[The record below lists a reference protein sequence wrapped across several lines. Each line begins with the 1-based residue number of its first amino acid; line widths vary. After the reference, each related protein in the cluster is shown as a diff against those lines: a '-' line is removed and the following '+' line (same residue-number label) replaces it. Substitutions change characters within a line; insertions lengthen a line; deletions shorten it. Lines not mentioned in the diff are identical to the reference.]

1 MSAATVTRQWTQEE
15 WDRLGLLLFDRLR
28 SRLWLMQET
37 LALIRAAR
45 CGESLEVCTT
55 SLEGVYFIVDDML
68 KEMNEAADILNF

>member
-1 MSAATVTRQWTQEE
+1 MSAATITRQWTQEE

-45 CGESLEVCTT
+45 CGESLEVCAT

-68 KEMNEAADILNF
+68 KEMNEAADILSF